1 MNDNWLDEQE
11 VDQYLGLIGVSRKQ
25 PSVEFLTEIIG
36 CTLEYV
42 PFQNLT
48 MLDSDRTVPTIDDI
62 KRLMLSGIGGFV
74 R

>member
-1 MNDNWLDEQE
+1 MTGNWLDEQE
-11 VDQYLGLIGVSRKQ
+11 VDHTLGLLCQQKL

-48 MLDSDRTVPTIDDI
+48 MLDSDRTVPAIDDI
-62 KRLMLSGIGGFV
+62 KRQCC
-74 R
+74 RD